1 MSQQA
6 KLTNISFTIIL
17 KKIFDFI
24 KDNKFKYRLFVHSK
38 HFQNLLGLDIVDY
51 ENLYISKFKM
61 ELGEFFKCEYDS
73 NSKSFNKNCL
83 KDIFDKK
90 MKENKLDEKLIKK
103 IITDNFEKIGKNME
117 EKCKPI
123 YNIDVFSPL
132 LYDIST
138 TKAFEKQFVI
148 EIQCDIIEKFKLE
161 NDYKEIFDK
170 LNKINAN
177 YSMIS
182 FIFKNYNDITLLK
195 KLNINLSKIKKL
207 SIKKKKENG
216 NFFDEEK
223 ENEDKKEEYKKE
235 EGKKEEEKEEG
246 KNEEE
251 EKQEDKKRK
260 ENLYKNSDT
269 INLSSSPESLF
280 KDLFSTNELYDNL
293 SFLEIDIGKKKE
305 SASFYDKNSF
315 ISIESTCFDN
325 LNNFK
330 SLKYLSLNYL
340 KFKDNYTFNLKTLE
354 NLNLAFCWNFEVT
367 QNLCNNLKTF
377 IFDWCNF
384 VEPKSP
390 LNFPK
395 LESYQYNDIKIKKP
409 INYSS
414 LNNLKIFRGNVFEF
428 LLLKDSFLLNEI
440 HLENKKV
447 KQQTLTFIK
456 EKEIF
461 EKILLLKKLKTAE
474 FFIKELDDDEILFI
488 PGENIS
494 LENLIFHWNN
504 ENKDCNIIN
513 LQSKFPNLRKLILKK
528 NDLEPLFDAEPIKI
542 EIKEDKNCKITNFT
556 IKSCIKKNIKFK
568 CAPYSN
574 LVNVNFKNWDVI
586 LNLNEMF
593 PLFNENCEIKFSSLK
608 KFKIFNPYNISL
620 EILKNL
626 YNNLDNLPI
635 IEDIHIECYSDFYID
650 EDFHEKFIK
659 KLLSLKLVK
668 LTFKIKHNHFF
679 GEDQYD
685 NKELEVIYPDIE
697 FDKYDELVITKLGD

>member
-103 IITDNFEKIGKNME
+103 IITDNFEKIDKNLE

-260 ENLYKNSDT
+260 ENLYKKSDT

-384 VEPKSP
+384 VEIKSP

-395 LESYQYNDIKIKKP
+395 LESYQYNDIKKKL

-440 HLENKKV
+440 HLENKQA

-574 LVNVNFKNWDVI
+574 LVNVNFKNWDEI

-608 KFKIFNPYNISL
+608 KFKFFTAHNISL

-635 IEDIHIECYSDFYID
+635 IEDIHIECNSDFYID

-668 LTFKIKHNHFF
+668 LTFIIKHSHFF

>member
-216 NFFDEEK
+216 NFFDEEI
-223 ENEDKKEEYKKE
+223 ENEEQKEEYKKE

-260 ENLYKNSDT
+260 ENLYKKSDT

-574 LVNVNFKNWDVI
+574 LVNVNFKNWDEI

-635 IEDIHIECYSDFYID
+635 IEDIHIECKSDFYID

-668 LTFKIKHNHFF
+668 LTFIIKHNHFF